1 MKRAVGTCAYCGRRT
16 TGLEREHAI
25 PRCLYPLSRAKSRV
39 QRITVPSCVACNRG
53 WADDEAQFRNVLVL
67 SGEPNAAVQEL
78 WETTARRSFHEVDG
92 RRRLQDLL
100 DRMVPVQVEGQDRW
114 MIYPARD
121 ERVLRVLRKI
131 VRGLSHFH
139 GVESAVSEERVWVDV
154 MKYRIPE
161 ELVADIKFH
170 HREPD
175 VCEYWYEAYDDGE
188 VSSVWLLRFFERRVF
203 VGSVSRILDV
213 RGGLTSG
220 CS

>member
-1 MKRAVGTCAYCGRRT
+1 
-16 TGLEREHAI
+16 L
-25 PRCLYPLSRAKSRV
+25 
-39 QRITVPSCVACNRG
+39 
-53 WADDEAQFRNVLVL
+53 L
-67 SGEPNAAVQEL
+67 SGEPNAAVQVL

-100 DRMVPVQVEGQDRW
+100 NRMVQVRVEGQDRW

-154 MKYRIPE
+154 MKYRIPQE
-161 ELVADIKFH
+161 FVAEIKFH

-188 VSSVWLLRFFERRVF
+188 QSSFWLLRFFERKLFIGAVDRLAN
-203 VGSVSRILDV
+203 GL
-213 RGGLTSG
+213 GGLTSG
-220 CS
+220 CC